1 MSRAGTVSD
10 VATRDLCAY
19 SRDALD
25 RPLVAPAELLVALPC
40 DNGIVLGAFQRASE
54 LQNSGVGVASTVT
67 KRGSGGGEFAVG
79 TGTVWLQLA
88 LSNVGAVTDASPN
101 RLLNRHVRPL
111 LRALTQCGVQ
121 AHYFDRD
128 WVSVSKRPVASI
140 AFSHDAA
147 SGRAMVEAAIA
158 VSTPFSVRTRA
169 STRGPPTAT
178 LAEVMGMADRTAV
191 ANAILASY
199 TNAYGANVSVVHA
212 VPRSSSIASEDS
224 ERPWD
229 ATFNEAIGIVGAA
242 CNEHGSVSVG
252 GEWMVSRDAHARL
265 ERELSCLAEGGTFD
279 ERTIGACVDGQLAAP
294 GVALFG
300 VRSLHSIRDITL
312 KAWHA
317 RKRNR

>member
-1 MSRAGTVSD
+1 MCQGRAVTN

-25 RPLVAPAELLVALPC
+25 RPLVAPAEVLVALPC
-40 DNGIVLGAFQRASE
+40 DNGVVLGAFQRASE
-54 LQNSGVGVASTVT
+54 LQNSNVGVTGAVT
-67 KRGSGGGEFAVG
+67 KRGSGGGEFAVA

-111 LRALTQCGVQ
+111 LRALTQCGVP

-128 WVSVSKRPVASI
+128 WVSVSKRPIASI
-140 AFSHDAA
+140 AFSHDAT

-169 STRGPPTAT
+169 STRGAPTAT
-178 LAEVMGMADRTAV
+178 LAEVMGTADRAAV

-199 TNAYGANVSVVHA
+199 TSAYGTNVSVVHA
-212 VPRSSSIASEDS
+212 VPLSSSLGNDRN
-224 ERPWD
+224 ERAWD
-229 ATFNEAIGIVGAA
+229 ATCNEAIGSVGAA
-242 CNEHGSVSVG
+242 CDEHGSVSIG
-252 GEWMVSRDAHARL
+252 GEWMISRDAHAKL
-265 ERELSCLAEGGTFD
+265 ERELSRLAQAGRFD
-279 ERTIGACVDGQLAAP
+279 DLTIGACIDTELAAP

-300 VRSLHSIRDITL
+300 VRSLQSIREVVL
-312 KAWHA
+312 EAWRA
-317 RKRNR
+317 QQRNR